1 MIVALISVAV
11 VLLLI
16 ISMYNGL
23 IRRKN
28 EVENAF
34 GGIDAQLKK
43 RFDLI
48 PNLVSAVKQ
57 YMQHEQE
64 TLTKLTELRT
74 QAQSPNLSNEDKVA
88 INNELTQNMGKL
100 MVSVEN
106 YPELK
111 ASDNFV
117 QLQRSLNEV
126 DSQISAA
133 RRNYNAAITDY
144 NNGIKTFPRSIVASV
159 MGLQSKAVFVIP
171 EQERANPNIKELFK

>member
-1 MIVALISVAV
+1 MIIAIISAAL

-34 GGIDAQLKK
+34 GSIDAQLKQ

-48 PNLVSAVKQ
+48 PNLVAAVKQ

-74 QAQSPNLSNEDKVA
+74 QAQSTDLSNEDKVA

-126 DSQISAA
+126 ESQISAA

-144 NNGIKTFPRSIVASV
+144 NHGIQTFPPSIIA
-159 MGLQSKAVFVIP
+159 
-171 EQERANPNIKELFK
+171 